1 MKIPKYIDELINK
14 RIKYAEKLSGVSSEL
29 DDWLMKNN
37 IPCGSD
43 YTLTG
48 CMIYFEPVIAAE
60 LVRQDI
66 LNFDKGDNNDGRKS
80 NDL

>member
-1 MKIPKYIDELINK
+1 MKIPKYIDELIDK
-14 RIKYAEKLSGVSSEL
+14 RTKYAEKLSEVSSEL

-48 CMIYFEPVIAAE
+48 CMIYTEPATAGE

-66 LNFDKGDNNDGRKS
+66 QCFVQDE
-80 NDL
+80 

>member
-1 MKIPKYIDELINK
+1 MKIPKYIDELIDK
-14 RIKYAEKLSGVSSEL
+14 RTKYAEKLSEVSSEL

-37 IPCGSD
+37 IPVGSD

-48 CMIYFEPVIAAE
+48 CMIYSESATAGE

-66 LNFDKGDNNDGRKS
+66 LNFKINKNN
-80 NDL
+80 N

>member
-1 MKIPKYIDELINK
+1 MKIPKYIDELIDK
-14 RIKYAEKLSGVSSEL
+14 RTKYAEKLSVVSAEL

-37 IPCGSD
+37 IPVGSD

-48 CMIYFEPVIAAE
+48 CMIYTEPSTAGE

-66 LNFDKGDNNDGRKS
+66 LNFDKGDNDE
-80 NDL
+80 

>member
-1 MKIPKYIDELINK
+1 MKIPKYIDELIDK
-14 RIKYAEKLSGVSSEL
+14 RTKYAEKLSEVSSEL

-37 IPCGSD
+37 IPVGSD

-48 CMIYFEPVIAAE
+48 CMIYSELATAGE

-66 LNFDKGDNNDGRKS
+66 LNFKINKNN
-80 NDL
+80 N